1 MGDSFANISTLVKA
15 EPIKSHEE
23 IRWEWLL
30 SRRGRCTSSNY
41 HLLMTYLDWL
51 DEPIEPEPV
60 YLKNGSLA
68 KNQPKPAIDR
78 RKQLPPGAITYLNKV
93 VAQIMTNPS
102 DRDIDD
108 DFKSSAMR
116 WGNETEALAVADSR
130 ERLGMYITATDNNQE
145 FISYGRYFGG
155 TPDGV
160 ILDDDNY
167 PLEIKC
173 PNSDTHAEYILNI
186 NDAESLKK
194 FEPKYYW
201 QLLGNCQAIGTIH
214 GVFKSFDPSYTDN
227 FFVSHDVWI
236 TFPWSDFKLLEARQ
250 LLAAEY
256 IENRLAKLEEVKN
269 RR

>member
-1 MGDSFANISTLVKA
+1 
-15 EPIKSHEE
+15 
-23 IRWEWLL
+23 
-30 SRRGRCTSSNY
+30 
-41 HLLMTYLDWL
+41 
-51 DEPIEPEPV
+51 
-60 YLKNGSLA
+60 
-68 KNQPKPAIDR
+68 
-78 RKQLPPGAITYLNKV
+78 
-93 VAQIMTNPS
+93 MTNPS

-130 ERLGMYITATDNNQE
+130 ERLGMYITATDNNQK

-201 QLLGNCQAIGTIH
+201 QLLGNCQAIGAIH
-214 GVFKSFDPSYTDN
+214 GMFKSFDPSYTDN